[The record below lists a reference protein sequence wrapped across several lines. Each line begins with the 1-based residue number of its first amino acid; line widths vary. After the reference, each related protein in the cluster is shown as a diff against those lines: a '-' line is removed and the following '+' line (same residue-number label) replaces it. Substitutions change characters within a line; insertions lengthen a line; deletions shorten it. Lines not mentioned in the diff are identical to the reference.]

1 LPASMWKLIARV
13 SAWLLLVALIISV
26 VSGWGITRTGV
37 IYKISFGLIDRGR
50 ADAVHR
56 ATQVPMMAILLVHVL
71 VNAKVGLSGRFPRA
85 ITAVNIILILI
96 GALVLAGA
104 IYMERV

>member
-1 LPASMWKLIARV
+1 MLLVTIVV
-13 SAWLLLVALIISV
+13 SAI
-26 VSGWGITRTGV
+26 SGWGITRTGV

-50 ADAVHR
+50 ADAIHR
-56 ATQVPMMAILLVHVL
+56 DTQVPMIAILLVHVL
-71 VNAKVGLSGRFPRA
+71 ANAKVGLSGRFPRA

-96 GALVLAGA
+96 GVLVLAGA